1 MDRALKK
8 MGSCVS
14 TTPANSFFFSYRQS
28 WQKQNVSWICAD
40 IHYSREVVQIF
51 SPPSQGPQLQLNLS
65 STLQGVHSLMLN
77 NALSIL
83 CTMSNRTPSANSK
96 ASINIKKGSTGDAV
110 LTHWPCQMLARRMN
124 FHLVAFELVQLLPY
138 RRLRKQKQH
147 QAWAQVC
154 PPSKPK
160 RGRSGGGAQ
169 IRGEHLLFGL
179 RLYKLTWVFRKW
191 KKKSE
196 SGPNWMQINAH

>member
-40 IHYSREVVQIF
+40 IHYGREVVQIF
-51 SPPSQGPQLQLNLS
+51 SPPSQGPRLQLNLS

-96 ASINIKKGSTGDAV
+96 ASRNIKKGSTGDAV

-191 KKKSE
+191 KKKVKVAQTE
-196 SGPNWMQINAH
+196 CK